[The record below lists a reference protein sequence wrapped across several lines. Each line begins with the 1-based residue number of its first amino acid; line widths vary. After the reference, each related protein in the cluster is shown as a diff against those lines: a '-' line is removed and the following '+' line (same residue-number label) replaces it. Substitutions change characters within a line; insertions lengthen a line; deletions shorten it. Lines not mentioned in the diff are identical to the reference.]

1 MQGQH
6 LVLFGRVAAAVRERR
21 EAVVEDIQEVPG
33 PLPQQLAGLIV
44 EIHHDHA
51 AFIERIVGAEIQPH
65 AADALPC
72 LERQGLHKSLIRDI
86 YDLAVVIVD
95 DLKLLLIAEPEL
107 QLIADPAAEQPYR
120 SCGGQRRQQTADC
133 AAGRECFFHSP
144 PFWQCAESYL
154 LKSGAEAQRAACVPL
169 YSTQAK
175 NANHACSL

>member
-1 MQGQH
+1 MQGQY

-21 EAVVEDIQEVPG
+21 EAVVEDIQEVSG
-33 PLPQQLAGLIV
+33 PLPQQLAVLIV
-44 EIHHDHA
+44 EIHHDHTG
-51 AFIERIVGAEIQPH
+51 FVERTVGAEIQPH

-72 LERQGLHKSLIRDI
+72 LERQSLHKSLVRDI

-95 DLKLLLIAEPEL
+95 DLKLLLITEPEL
-107 QLIADPAAEQPYR
+107 QIIADPTAEQPYR

-154 LKSGAEAQRAACVPL
+154 LKSGAETQRAACVPL
-169 YSTQAK
+169 YSTRTK